1 MRKKIRRYKTIRKY
15 KKKRYSRKIG
25 GIPGQNSAFEPYT
38 PPIQPLPV
46 QRPPVQPPPVQR
58 PPIQR
63 PPFQP
68 PPLSQDEEIEFLQ
81 RTSRRI
87 DDLLQPPDRELEGL
101 NYPDDK

>member
-15 KKKRYSRKIG
+15 KKKRYSRKLG

-38 PPIQPLPV
+38 PVQRPPV
-46 QRPPVQPPPVQR
+46 QRPPVPV
-58 PPIQR
+58 QR

-68 PPLSQDEEIEFLQ
+68 PLLSQDEEIEFL
-81 RTSRRI
+81 RRSSKKI
-87 DDLLQPPDRELEGL
+87 DELLQPHEPELARL